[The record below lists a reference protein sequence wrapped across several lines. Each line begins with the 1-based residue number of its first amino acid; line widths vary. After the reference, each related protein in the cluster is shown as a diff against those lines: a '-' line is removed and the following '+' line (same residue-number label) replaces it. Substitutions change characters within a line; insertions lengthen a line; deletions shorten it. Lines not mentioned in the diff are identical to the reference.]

1 MKQFTKSLLFLLVS
15 LLLPATTWAADP
27 DLENDYTLVK
37 EAVFGG
43 SDAVAIACSGAC
55 AYTAYDTGNKKQQS
69 LTIATAPEDAAG
81 WIAFQG
87 WTDGSGK
94 GWWNRAGQSLYCV
107 NAQRS
112 AAVFGD
118 DLTTGWLVVF
128 ECKGNATSGLTLTN
142 ADGNPDG
149 TFTYTTS
156 EDGKKY
162 FCTITA
168 ESNAYIGFCGI
179 KNSQGIL
186 KISVYKPNKAVV
198 ATTYSVNYV
207 DTEGNTLKESSTYDA
222 VAGADV
228 SIAGADKANIT
239 VGEDTYVY
247 DSDNSEGV
255 TVAEDGSTVVT
266 VVFHKAQN
274 FAYKVNE
281 VCGGTIVR
289 TTEGTSYETA
299 TVKVPFRFYNAVDGK
314 LYKKS
319 QINKEFNYSFTLS
332 QADQVETLEYAAVEG
347 VEDVV
352 FISEGEDIEGLTVIT
367 SGNTGIRSSNSSSAF
382 AAEDTKIV
390 KLSAGTYKMH
400 AIIYD
405 SSSKPDSHW
414 IFMAGSTQIAD
425 FNCTTV
431 NIQEFDSEEFT
442 LTEDTEIIMTAAG
455 ASARG
460 LDALYITGT
469 GKVVEDTDEPAEE
482 AEIFSLAGD
491 MFYTWDGFGADAS
504 KISAATVEF
513 NVGNALQEGNVVAGT
528 GNVAYLTYADLT
540 GCTKMLFE
548 GTPGLTLRVL
558 MNRQESNNGPLVEKK
573 STIGEDSKAELDLT
587 DLPYVHVNAIKVDWG
602 NSGTVTAIKLVKPND
617 PLAVNKEGLK
627 NAIAAAKLQNA
638 VAKTEES
645 YAALQAAIA
654 AAEAAVAAADATA
667 ESLDAAKKAVEDA
680 VAGLALAEGYENLTK
695 EMFLQYASVEEPG
708 EGTNGNGA
716 YQLFAASDLPYGD
729 SNVSELKW
737 ADLTAY
743 DQLIIT
749 TTGEVKPRLCLNR
762 LVAGGQQAATMEDS
776 KMLDINPNNDF
787 TWSTEKYL
795 TAENGV
801 YTLDVKAIV
810 ADYQFARL
818 HCIKKQG
825 WGAGVVVTGLY
836 LKKAEATPEPAAATT
851 WNFAEAMSDADVA
864 NLTADA
870 ENWKDSNGD
879 QTRFEN
885 VNALQNTQLTANGQE
900 LEWTKGI
907 EFVNFGA
914 GKLRLNPGKNLQLNG
929 KGLSIKVPAKAGQKL
944 TVVAQT
950 AKNTEARY
958 FTAENL
964 EVKEGFAESLEK
976 IANVGIVKEDGFVTL
991 KTNVGG
997 MNISSITVEEA
1008 GDEPVDS
1015 ELMAEA
1021 KALAADADA
1030 VAVGKLLA
1038 AIETAQSTGDESG
1051 LQAAID
1057 QFKKD
1062 NEPMKAVGANL
1073 TDKVGLTTAAW
1084 TGAGGT
1090 AGSVTTSL
1098 NATTPLVELYNSSSA
1113 GTKMQ
1118 QTISGLENG
1127 TYRVKVF
1134 ATSHNARGEDGAALD
1149 GTSNEVAYVF
1159 AQAGET
1165 INKTWITASGV
1176 TPGFLDGEQT
1186 NPYTIDDID
1195 VTNGELTIGLTV
1207 EQAGQT
1213 GWHTIQIYS
1222 LEKIELTPAKEIYAK
1237 DQEELKKVIAELTAL
1252 LALDR
1257 MAEQREIWQPLVD
1270 EIEKNMVGSNMHNI
1284 SEIEAVI
1291 GNLKAMIR
1299 DAKRLNPIVP
1309 TGSYYVLN
1317 AAMEPEML
1325 MAAGNNWGTR
1335 GIVSEKGI
1343 DLNFT
1348 YDVDK
1353 DAYTI
1358 ETGIYNNANSH
1369 FLGSGLYMDSGTFD
1383 WTIEGDFVYT
1393 ISAVIDG
1400 VKKYIGVDE
1409 AGNLAL
1415 KESASDDCQ
1424 WAFLKKDYWENHLM
1438 EQGLAA
1444 LEAATPENGVDATFL
1459 LKDANFNRNDHR
1471 WEAWTVS
1478 EDCTN
1483 KNLGGG
1489 CDGSNGNGNA
1499 ESYHSTFTISQ
1510 AIANA
1515 PKGTYTL
1522 TAQGF
1527 YRQDDGLE
1535 EAVPVF
1541 FMNDAT
1547 AEVPVKTGDENSMT
1561 AASYSFSDG
1570 KYTIEP
1576 ITVTINKGE
1585 TLTVGVKGTATNQWV
1600 IFDNFRLTYYGA
1612 NESDLLKEAK
1622 ALAADAEA
1630 VAVGKL
1636 LAAIDEAENT
1646 GDESNLQAAID
1657 QFKADN
1663 ADVEKDMTSKVAT
1676 NGWKKYDGTAAGV
1689 CATQYAPAITT
1700 YDGREAQL
1708 AEVYEGTVETTGT
1721 IIYQDITGL
1730 QNGSY
1735 KVGFYGNAF
1744 YTDGRGFDSPMADG
1758 AEDVAYVFANDEK
1771 EFITAHIATS
1781 TTENNFRSFNVDVT
1795 NGAIKLG
1802 MGKAQPGT
1810 NWHTMQIYQ
1819 LTWFTTAKS
1828 VYAQDQEELK
1838 ALVAEAKALLA
1849 NDNNTEGRDIFQ
1861 PFVEGVEKTYIGS
1874 NMYNISE
1881 IEAVIG
1887 NLKDVMKSFKKAN
1900 QFIYDG
1906 VAYVIDAESGKFM
1919 AAGHDWGTRG
1929 IVSKEGLD
1937 LTFASNEET
1946 RTVTIDTKVSNGG
1959 ESHFLGSNLYM
1970 DAAAYGWALEYRGF
1984 GFYISNGTQYIN
1996 IDENDNLVLSD
2007 QPREWII
2014 VTADGVKQQRME
2026 EMATATK
2033 ENPVDVTWM
2042 LQNPNFNRND
2052 QRTSAWTVSE
2062 DCTNKTIGGPNNNN
2076 VGGNYIS
2083 ESYHSTFTI
2092 QQVIAD
2098 APKGTYM
2105 LTAQGFY
2112 RQDGDATED
2121 APVFFLNDAT
2131 TTVPVKTGD
2140 EGSMDAAA
2148 ASFTAGQYTSEPI
2161 ELTLTA
2167 DGELAVGVKGTA
2179 LNQWVTFDNFR
2190 LTYLGTGDMPETD
2203 ELVQVPAGAEQE
2215 DWNIVGNYVGR
2226 TNQNMTVKRNI
2237 KVAFV
2242 GNDVYVQ
2249 GTAYFFPEAWL
2260 KGTIDGTTATFATGQ
2275 LVGEDEYGKEYMVG
2289 SSDGKTI
2296 ENIVFT
2302 YDAEA
2307 KQFELKNLLIENS
2320 VKEEI
2325 DQWGYYNQM
2334 TISKGLLPTYATVE
2348 APEGLQTEQWTFLAQ
2363 DRYSEDVE
2371 APVNVGIDGNDM
2383 YIQGLCEYFP
2393 EAWVKGTIDGTKVTF
2408 APGQYFGSID
2418 GDDFFFGAYD
2428 FEGSG
2433 KIIAATF
2440 DYDAAAGK
2448 LATEDYLVLNGEEEK
2463 TWMYNYF
2470 WYVEILKDVP
2480 ALAEIEAPEN
2490 LQASDYVFLADELS
2504 IEEGEEETGIRSAK
2518 VRNAIAKA
2526 AGDVIVTPIQQA
2538 VRIAFNGNDVYF
2550 QGLAAAT
2557 PEKWNK
2563 GTLSEDGKTITIPA
2577 NQFIGTAYDIDWSSF
2592 QLVEYKY
2599 FFTAVDAEGK
2609 FADAVLSYDEAT
2621 KTISSNQQ
2629 LVVNSS
2635 RRLLNYW
2642 NYYNTGSQFV
2652 AAEVATP
2659 AMPAIVE
2666 MTENTYGPMMVADI
2680 PVEDIYGD
2688 KIYEP
2693 YLSYRVYSDVRGVQD
2708 PYVFDAE
2715 TYEEFED
2722 MPTIPYQ
2729 YDDGG
2734 FYFTYAGK
2742 GTNILAANY
2751 NEWKRIGLSSV
2762 YTVNGKV
2769 RESKVFWFDI
2779 EAGVPVGID
2788 GITANDKTAV
2798 FYDMQGRKVNGSA
2811 KGLLIKQQRDADGN
2825 TKAVKVIRK

>member
-1 MKQFTKSLLFLLVS
+1 MGAEKHYEQNMQMKKHLLKSVLLTVLMIFGAMESWALTADLSMDYEYAGYKAKAFYDLTSNDAGIMPESGDLRFRGGYGLFDFGSGNRSADVQIPVEEGEILVCQFADNQSRGVTINSISGCTKSTSLNDGTHIFFEVNESAASININIGRAGSVVSILVM
-15 LLLPATTWAADP
+15 
-27 DLENDYTLVK
+27 EK
-37 EAVFGG
+37 
-43 SDAVAIACSGAC
+43 DA
-55 AYTAYDTGNKKQQS
+55 
-69 LTIATAPEDAAG
+69 DAAISEYTINYVLNG
-81 WIAFQG
+81 NTVKTVTG
-87 WTDGSGK
+87 
-94 GWWNRAGQSLYCV
+94 
-107 NAQRS
+107 S
-112 AAVFGD
+112 AAVGATVLTDATFFVD
-118 DLTTGWLVVF
+118 DVKYFRIDGEASSF
-128 ECKGNATSGLTLTN
+128 DIAANGNTFTVNVRVAE
-142 ADGNPDG
+142 
-149 TFTYTTS
+149 TFTYTLTS
-156 EDGKKY
+156 NLGTVATGTGYEGETARVGYPRYALANDIFYEAGKNSNEYRKG
-162 FCTITA
+162 IELSANNATA
-168 ESNAYIGFCGI
+168 SIEYAEKEGVKAVFFAEGEAIEGMTESTFGNIPVRASNA
-179 KNSQGIL
+179 
-186 KISVYKPNKAVV
+186 KA
-198 ATTYSVNYV
+198 AT
-207 DTEGNTLKESSTYDA
+207 
-222 VAGADV
+222 
-228 SIAGADKANIT
+228 
-239 VGEDTYVY
+239 
-247 DSDNSEGV
+247 
-255 TVAEDGSTVVT
+255 
-266 VVFHKAQN
+266 
-274 FAYKVNE
+274 
-281 VCGGTIVR
+281 
-289 TTEGTSYETA
+289 
-299 TVKVPFRFYNAVDGK
+299 
-314 LYKKS
+314 
-319 QINKEFNYSFTLS
+319 
-332 QADQVETLEYAAVEG
+332 
-347 VEDVV
+347 
-352 FISEGEDIEGLTVIT
+352 
-367 SGNTGIRSSNSSSAF
+367 
-382 AAEDTKIV
+382 AAEDVLITKLAPGKYIFHV
-390 KLSAGTYKMH
+390 GIFTSK
-400 AIIYD
+400 
-405 SSSKPDSHW
+405 SSYGENTMSFGIGDKT
-414 IFMAGSTQIAD
+414 FAAA
-425 FNCTTV
+425 FANV
-431 NIQEFDSEEFT
+431 NLCEVASEEYE
-442 LTEDTEIIMTAAG
+442 LNASTEIKYLG
-455 ASARG
+455 SASWADG
-460 LDALYITGT
+460 QFDYIWIEKTGD
-469 GKVVEDTDEPAEE
+469 VEAVEPADE
-482 AEIFSLAGD
+482 EIFSLAGD

-504 KISAATVEF
+504 KISAATVDF
-513 NVGNALQEGNVVAGT
+513 NVGNGAEIGAGGMVAGT
-528 GNVAYLTYADLT
+528 STVDYLTYADVT
-540 GCTKMLFE
+540 GSTKMIIE
-548 GTPGLTLRVL
+548 GTNGMQLRVL
-558 MNRQESNNGPLVEKK
+558 MNRQESNNGPLVEKNV
-573 STIGEDSKAELDLT
+573 TIADGKAEVDLT
-587 DLPYVHVNAIKVDWG
+587 DLAYVHINAIKAGWG
-602 NSGTVTAIKLVKPND
+602 SSAGTISAIKLVKPND
-617 PLAVNKEGLK
+617 PLAVNKESLK

-729 SNVSELKW
+729 VNVSELKW

-762 LVAGGQQAATMEDS
+762 LVANGQQAATMEDS

-836 LKKAEATPEPAAATT
+836 LKKAEATPEPAATT
-851 WNFAEAMSDADVA
+851 IWNFAEAMSDADVA

-870 ENWKDSNGD
+870 ENWSDSKGD

-885 VNALQNTQLTANGQE
+885 LTEVKNSQLKANGQE

-907 EFVNFGA
+907 EFVNFA
-914 GKLRLNPGKNLQLNG
+914 AKKIRLDQTKQLQLNG
-929 KGLSIKVPAKAGQKL
+929 GKLSIKVPAKAGQKL
-944 TVVAQT
+944 TIVAQT
-950 AKNTEARY
+950 ANNSSERG

-964 EVKEGFAESLEK
+964 EVKEGFVASLEK
-976 IANVGIVKEDGFVTL
+976 LTNWGIVKEDGFVTL
-991 KTNVGG
+991 TTVNGG

-1008 GDEPVDS
+1008 GEEPVES

-1118 QTISGLENG
+1118 QTITGLENG

-1195 VTNGELTIGLTV
+1195 VANGELTIGLTV

-1252 LALDR
+1252 FALDR

-1270 EIEKNMVGSNMHNI
+1270 EIEKNMVGSNMYNI

-1317 AAMEPEML
+1317 ASMEPEML

-1383 WTIEGDFVYT
+1383 WTIEGDSVYT

-1499 ESYHSTFTISQ
+1499 ESWHSTFTISQ

-1547 AEVPVKTGDENSMT
+1547 TEVPVKTGDENSMT

-1576 ITVTINKGE
+1576 ITVTIKKGE

-1636 LAAIDEAENT
+1636 LAAIDEAEST

-1937 LTFASNEET
+1937 LTFTSNEET

-2052 QRTSAWTVSE
+2052 QRVAAWQVSE
-2062 DCTNKTIGGPNNNN
+2062 DCTNKNLN
-2076 VGGNYIS
+2076 GGNNLNNCA

-2092 QQVIAD
+2092 QQIIAD
-2098 APKGTYM
+2098 APKGTYQ

-2112 RQDGDATED
+2112 RQDDGMEEA
-2121 APVFFLNDAT
+2121 APVFFLNEAT
-2131 TTVPVKTGD
+2131 AEVPVKTGE
-2140 EGSMDAAA
+2140 EGNMAA
-2148 ASFTAGQYTSEPI
+2148 ASEAFTAGQYTIEPI

-2167 DGELAVGVKGTA
+2167 DGELAVGVMGTA
-2179 LNQWVTFDNFR
+2179 TNQWVIFDNFR
-2190 LTYLGTGDMPETD
+2190 LTYLGKGDMPETD

-2215 DWNIVGNYVGR
+2215 DWNIVANYVGR
-2226 TNQNMTVKRNI
+2226 NNKNMTVKRNI

-2249 GTAYFFPEAWL
+2249 GTPYFFPEAWL

-2307 KQFELKNLLIENS
+2307 KQFVLKNLFIENS

-2325 DQWGYYNQM
+2325 DQWGYYNKM

-2526 AGDVIVTPIQQA
+2526 ASAVIVTPIQQA

-2599 FFTAVDAEGK
+2599 FFTAVDAEGN

-2666 MTENTYGPMMVADI
+2666 MTENTYGPVMVADI

-2715 TYEEFED
+2715 TYEEYED